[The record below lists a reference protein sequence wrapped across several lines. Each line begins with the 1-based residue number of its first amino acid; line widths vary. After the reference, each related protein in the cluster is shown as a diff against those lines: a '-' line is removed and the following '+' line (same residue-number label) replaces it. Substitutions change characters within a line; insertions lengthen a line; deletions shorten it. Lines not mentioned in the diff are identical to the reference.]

1 MLFKYSRSESNR
13 DQRNRNPLF
22 YPLNYGS
29 SYWEG
34 KDTKTSFYPKTEVMK
49 ITTMATGT
57 T

>member
-1 MLFKYSRSESNR
+1 MLFMYSRSESNR

-29 SYWEG
+29 SYRDG
-34 KDTKTSFYPKTEVMK
+34 KDTKTRAYPKTEVMK
-49 ITTMATGT
+49 ITMMAIGT